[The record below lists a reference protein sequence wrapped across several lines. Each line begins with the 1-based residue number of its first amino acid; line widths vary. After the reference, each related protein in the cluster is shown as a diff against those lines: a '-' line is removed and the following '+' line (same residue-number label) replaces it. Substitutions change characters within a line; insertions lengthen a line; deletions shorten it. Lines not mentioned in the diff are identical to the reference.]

1 MASASTGSSVA
12 ARVGWSL
19 LRRFGVGSSP
29 RAAAAT
35 AEGDSVGMR
44 RIPSTMV
51 VIAGTVPIPVAVSM
65 AGSDCCMNQRMVSLS
80 DLCPSSRVSQ
90 RMVSQSNLSP
100 ELAPPPPSRRRL
112 ALLPTRWAA
121 APACP
126 ERRKEMR
133 RLPRERDEEGREE
146 GKEGE
151 EADVDNPNM
160 WAPRGSHA
168 DSAATKGPRVTSFV

>member
-1 MASASTGSSVA
+1 MASASTESSVA

-44 RIPSTMV
+44 RMPSTVV
-51 VIAGTVPIPVAVSM
+51 VIAGTVPIPVAVTM

-100 ELAPPPPSRRRL
+100 ELAPPPPPPPRRRL
-112 ALLPTRWAA
+112 ALLPTLGS
-121 APACP
+121 
-126 ERRKEMR
+126 KT
-133 RLPRERDEEGREE
+133 PRG
-146 GKEGE
+146 GLKKH
-151 EADVDNPNM
+151 EADTAAVEINSGSDNNV
-160 WAPRGSHA
+160 GL
-168 DSAATKGPRVTSFV
+168 